1 MKPISFR
8 QFTLKWQLYLILGV
22 TGILLILGSYYYYHT
37 EELRI
42 KKEKHSMLKAV
53 ADLKAE
59 DIRKFIKER
68 NADLMMFAESQFVI
82 DNIEP
87 YLKNNNEEAKEKL
100 IQRMS
105 LAQKYYD
112 YENVFITSPSGTIFL
127 SLDTISK
134 LDPLTLSFRKKVND
148 LKMAEYNELYFCPTH
163 KSIHFDLISPVINKQ
178 NVIEA
183 LIILRIDPDKYLFP
197 LVQSWPTP
205 SKSSEVLLVRKDGN
219 DVLFLNELKFQ
230 KNTALQLRYPLTRND
245 IPAAQAVLGLSGVF
259 EGKDY
264 RGVDVLSDLRPIP
277 GIPWFMIS
285 KIDQAEVYSELNYR
299 VVIVFLFATI
309 ILILLGTGMAWLYS
323 TRQKNTFIQ
332 LYQTE
337 SALRQTQE
345 EFKITLYSIGDAV
358 ITTNIDSLIL
368 MMNPVAEQLTGWKE
382 QEAKGKPLDE
392 VFNII
397 HEESHEKVQSPVKK

>member
-1 MKPISFR
+1 M
-8 QFTLKWQLYLILGV
+8 
-22 TGILLILGSYYYYHT
+22 
-37 EELRI
+37 
-42 KKEKHSMLKAV
+42 
-53 ADLKAE
+53 
-59 DIRKFIKER
+59 
-68 NADLMMFAESQFVI
+68 
-82 DNIEP
+82 
-87 YLKNNNEEAKEKL
+87 
-100 IQRMS
+100 
-105 LAQKYYD
+105 
-112 YENVFITSPSGTIFL
+112 
-127 SLDTISK
+127 
-134 LDPLTLSFRKKVND
+134 
-148 LKMAEYNELYFCPTH
+148 
-163 KSIHFDLISPVINKQ
+163 
-178 NVIEA
+178 
-183 LIILRIDPDKYLFP
+183 
-197 LVQSWPTP
+197 
-205 SKSSEVLLVRKDGN
+205 
-219 DVLFLNELKFQ
+219 NELKFQ

-368 MMNPVAEQLTGWKE
+368 MMNPVSEQLTGWKE

>member
-134 LDPLTLSFRKKVND
+134 LDPLTLSFCKKVND
-148 LKMAEYNELYFCPTH
+148 LKMAEYNELYFCPTR

-205 SKSSEVLLVRKDGN
+205 SKSSEVLLV
-219 DVLFLNELKFQ
+219 
-230 KNTALQLRYPLTRND
+230 
-245 IPAAQAVLGLSGVF
+245 
-259 EGKDY
+259 
-264 RGVDVLSDLRPIP
+264 
-277 GIPWFMIS
+277 
-285 KIDQAEVYSELNYR
+285 
-299 VVIVFLFATI
+299 
-309 ILILLGTGMAWLYS
+309 
-323 TRQKNTFIQ
+323 
-332 LYQTE
+332 
-337 SALRQTQE
+337 
-345 EFKITLYSIGDAV
+345 
-358 ITTNIDSLIL
+358 
-368 MMNPVAEQLTGWKE
+368 
-382 QEAKGKPLDE
+382 
-392 VFNII
+392 
-397 HEESHEKVQSPVKK
+397 